1 MVLLK
6 QRAMG
11 QASTMYGG
19 VGDRRAET
27 QKKPSRQSRSRSSL
41 RIIPGVFGAACRRKY
56 VIDGRG
62 TVMGGIRGQ
71 RMEIVSTE
79 GC

>member
-1 MVLLK
+1 
-6 QRAMG
+6 
-11 QASTMYGG
+11 MYGG
-19 VGDRRAET
+19 VGDRRAEI
-27 QKKPSRQSRSRSSL
+27 QEKRLRQLRSRSSL
-41 RIIPGVFGAACRRKY
+41 RVIQGVFGVECRRKY

-71 RMEIVSTE
+71 RMEIVSTG

>member
-1 MVLLK
+1 
-6 QRAMG
+6 
-11 QASTMYGG
+11 MYGG

-27 QKKPSRQSRSRSSL
+27 QEKQLRPLRSRSSL
-41 RIIPGVFGAACRRKY
+41 RVIPGVFGVGCRRKY

-71 RMEIVSTE
+71 RTGIASIEA
-79 GC
+79 C